1 MDLYLIGN
9 GFDLNENLNTKYDD
23 FRRYLQE
30 NNSDLIDSLRQ
41 FYDSIFDDK
50 KNENEILNFDR
61 SVLIKNAHT
70 FHQPNEYLWGSLER
84 NLANISYSS
93 IIHEFGLYRFPIKNC
108 KGLIKNISDNYK
120 NTLVNLNRE
129 LSNWISRIETNTLFK
144 KQFRSVNNFISFNY
158 TNTLENRYSVE
169 GKDICYIHGTAN
181 KGNLV
186 FGCSE
191 EDIKCYNEYSFDHIN
206 SSSIAIE
213 LKRVL
218 SKRFKCVNE
227 VIISKLQPFLN
238 GKEFDRIIV
247 LGLSFSTVD
256 LPYLDF
262 IQKLFPKSNWVISFR
277 DDSKERIINFLNSH
291 KLNYILIDDIDSFL
305 LKETVDVF

>member
-50 KNENEILNFDR
+50 EVENEIVNFDR
-61 SVLIKNAHT
+61 NVLIKKAHT
-70 FHQPNEYLWGSLER
+70 FCHLNDYLWGSLES

-93 IIHEFGLYRFPIKNC
+93 IIHEWGLYRFPIKNN
-108 KGLIKNISDNYK
+108 KELIKTISNNYRQ
-120 NTLVNLNRE
+120 TLTNLNKE
-129 LSNWISRIETNTLFK
+129 LSNWILKIETNTLFK
-144 KQFRSVNNFISFNY
+144 KQFRNFNNFISFNY

-169 GKDICYIHGTAN
+169 EKSICYIHGNAN
-181 KGNLV
+181 KDNLV
-186 FGCSE
+186 FGCSK
-191 EDIKCYNEYSFDHIN
+191 EDVMNFNKFSFDHIN
-206 SSSIAIE
+206 SSSLAKE

-218 SKRFKCVNE
+218 AKRFKCVNE
-227 VIISKLQPFLN
+227 IIEYKLQPFLD
-238 GKEFDRIIV
+238 GKDFERIIV
-247 LGLSFSTVD
+247 LGLSFSMVD
-256 LPYLDF
+256 LPYLNF

-277 DDSKERIINFLNSH
+277 DDSKKRIINFVNDH
-291 KLNYILIDDIDSFL
+291 KLDFILIDDIDSFL
-305 LKETVDVF
+305 SEETVDIF